1 MAMKSLLILCQ
12 LGLVASLAP
21 GDCAFVGIYGDQD
34 DFALVLMEDAEGEV
48 LSLTEEYP
56 SNDHFQ
62 VNKFVTAKKHVSDAK
77 RGTVLKKADFESD
90 ASSFVAPTALTVFTG
105 SAAAPTPL
113 CSINLEAKKG
123 NVARKLTE
131 EASVVMLGPTETAQ
145 YAGSTSGSKEDFL
158 DDISN
163 PGNWLHDAS
172 RKLSG
177 FSIAKGNMTMTTTMM
192 MGNMTTPMMTTTMA
206 TTMTTTMD
214 GPMETTTVTTTMTE
228 VEDELPPVGDS
239 ACPTGLAFGVVAML
253 TQFI

>member
-77 RGTVLKKADFESD
+77 RGTVLKKADFER
-90 ASSFVAPTALTVFTG
+90 
-105 SAAAPTPL
+105 
-113 CSINLEAKKG
+113 

-145 YAGSTSGSKEDFL
+145 YAGSTSGSKEDLL

-206 TTMTTTMD
+206 TTMTTTMTD
-214 GPMETTTVTTTMTE
+214 GPMETTVTMTVTE

-239 ACPTGLAFGVVAML
+239 ACPTGLAFGLVAML